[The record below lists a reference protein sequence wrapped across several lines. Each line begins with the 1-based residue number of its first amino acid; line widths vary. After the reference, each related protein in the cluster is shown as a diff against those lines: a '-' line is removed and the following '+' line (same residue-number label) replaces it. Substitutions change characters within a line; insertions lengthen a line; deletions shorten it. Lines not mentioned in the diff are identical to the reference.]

1 MFVRVI
7 VDRLG
12 FPNEERES
20 MFVRGIV
27 DRLGFPNEEREH
39 VCSRDCRLIG
49 IHERRE
55 RGTKNSH
62 VQKRSRSKEV
72 FLRQV
77 IISLHKLAT
86 QQTMPVAYRH
96 TTRATRRIP
105 CLFEGLSI
113 DWKTIGECGLLFTIR
128 PMVFSNQMAP
138 NKTVASKTA

>member
-27 DRLGFPNEEREH
+27 DRLGFLNEEREH

-55 RGTKNSH
+55 REEPRILMCRSAV
-62 VQKRSRSKEV
+62 VQ
-72 FLRQV
+72 
-77 IISLHKLAT
+77 
-86 QQTMPVAYRH
+86 
-96 TTRATRRIP
+96 RR
-105 CLFEGLSI
+105 
-113 DWKTIGECGLLFTIR
+113 
-128 PMVFSNQMAP
+128 FS
-138 NKTVASKTA
+138 

>member
-20 MFVRGIV
+20 MFVRVIV
-27 DRLGFPNEEREH
+27 DRLGFPNEERACLFEGLSIDWD
-39 VCSRDCRLIG
+39 SRTK
-49 IHERRE
+49 RE

-86 QQTMPVAYRH
+86 QQTTPVAYRH
-96 TTRATRRIP
+96 TTRATR

-113 DWKTIGECGLLFTIR
+113 DWETIGECGLLFTIR